1 MKRSQVVRRDLPS
14 AGQLDVRTAEVASER
29 PTESETITV
38 QIESLIPGESLR
50 SKGVEQH
57 HVAVLAE
64 IEAPLPPIL
73 VDRRTM
79 RVIDGMHRLLAAL
92 LNGRRTIEAELFDGT
107 PEEAFLRAVKA
118 NVMHGLPLSQA
129 DRRAAAARIMLSHPQ
144 MSDRAI
150 ARASGLGAKTV
161 ASIRRS
167 STAAVP
173 QLNSR
178 VGRDGR
184 VRPLNGVD
192 GRLRA
197 VAVLTEHPEASL
209 REVARLSGVSP
220 ATVSDVRRRL
230 AAGESP
236 LPSRP
241 ESAEPPETGRSGNL
255 AQRSGS
261 DTRHG
266 QTFVDPVPVLE
277 KLLRDPSLRHKEGG
291 RQLLHLL
298 RQNAVGVQDLMVL
311 SDAVPP
317 HCRSLVINLA
327 QHYRDAWQCFAEK
340 LGEPA

>member
-1 MKRSQVVRRDLPS
+1 M
-14 AGQLDVRTAEVASER
+14 
-29 PTESETITV
+29 
-38 QIESLIPGESLR
+38 
-50 SKGVEQH
+50 
-57 HVAVLAE
+57 LAE
-64 IEAPLPPIL
+64 LDAPLPPIL

-79 RVIDGMHRLLAAL
+79 RVVDGMHRLLAAL
-92 LNGRRTIEAELFDGT
+92 LKGRQTIEAELFDGT

-118 NVMHGLPLSQA
+118 NVMHGLPLSHA
-129 DRRAAAARIMLSHPQ
+129 DRRAAAARIMLSHPH

-161 ASIRRS
+161 ATIRRS

-173 QLNSR
+173 QLNTR
-178 VGRDGR
+178 VGSDGR
-184 VRPLNGVD
+184 VRPLNGAD
-192 GRLRA
+192 GRRRA
-197 VAVLTEHPEASL
+197 MAVLAEHPDASL

-236 LPSRP
+236 LPSKP
-241 ESAEPPETGRSGNL
+241 EPAELPETDRAESP
-255 AQRSGS
+255 AQRAGS
-261 DTRHG
+261 DARRN

-298 RQNAVGVQDLMVL
+298 RQNAVGVQDLMDL

>member
-1 MKRSQVVRRDLPS
+1 M
-14 AGQLDVRTAEVASER
+14 
-29 PTESETITV
+29 
-38 QIESLIPGESLR
+38 PGESLR

-64 IEAPLPPIL
+64 IDAPLPPIL

-129 DRRAAAARIMLSHPQ
+129 DRRAAAARIML
-144 MSDRAI
+144 DRAI

-173 QLNSR
+173 QLNTR

-184 VRPLNGVD
+184 VRPLSGVD

-236 LPSRP
+236 VPSRP
-241 ESAEPPETGRSGNL
+241 ESTEPPETDRSGSL
-255 AQRSGS
+255 TQRSGS
-261 DTRHG
+261 DTLNG
-266 QTFVDPVPVLE
+266 QAFVDPVPVLA